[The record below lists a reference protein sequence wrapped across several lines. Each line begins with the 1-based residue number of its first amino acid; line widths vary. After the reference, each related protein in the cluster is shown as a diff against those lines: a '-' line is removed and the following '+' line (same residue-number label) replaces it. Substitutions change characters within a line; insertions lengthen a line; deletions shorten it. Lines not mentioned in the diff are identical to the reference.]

1 MNLHSTQEVAFQA
14 SPDYDSAVE
23 RAAAE
28 FGIQAG
34 YIDVMGERQ
43 QASIEVKRA
52 LLEAMGVAADSTQT
66 LDDAVE
72 ARLWDRWSRPVP
84 ATLVVRSADGPAT
97 LRLAAA
103 ALSNAVELTIAFE
116 DGGRWDAV
124 FTPAAEQPLEKAIL
138 RGVHFA
144 SFAMPLPDPL
154 PLGYHDLTV
163 RTGPA
168 EYEAKLIAAPESAW
182 LPQGKPPRTG
192 GIAIS
197 LFGLRSDRNWGCG
210 DFTDLIRFCRWA
222 SRETGSSFV
231 ALNPLHAIANRQPY
245 NTSPYLPQSAFY
257 RNDLYLDLQAI
268 PEFAASEWAQRWL
281 SGERVQTEI
290 QTLRQSEFVEYE
302 RVARL
307 KNTGLRIAFR
317 EFLRHSRQ
325 GSRRSAAF
333 QRYVEQEGDLL
344 HRFAMFRALD
354 EVLHRADP
362 GLWLWT
368 KWPEPYRHPDSS
380 ATIRFGEQH
389 WRRVLFHKWVQ
400 WLVDSQLAEAQQAAV
415 ACGMPLGLYHD
426 LALATDRYG
435 ADLWAHREAF
445 VERARVGAPPD
456 DFSPDG
462 QDWSFPP
469 PDHNFLHATGYRLF
483 IETIRKNI
491 RHGGALR
498 MDHVMR
504 FFRLYWIPEG
514 SSARDGAYVQDRARD
529 LLGILALESVR
540 AQSLL
545 VGEDLGTVTEEIRA
559 DLYRYGILS
568 YRVLYFERDGA
579 GRYRAPWEYPEQ
591 ALVCSTTHDLPTIAG
606 FWTGRDIES
615 RREAELISGEAYHA
629 MLASRAVEKQNLLA
643 TLRGLNLLP
652 EWYPADAAAIP
663 EFTGELHNAVM
674 GFLAMTGS
682 ALLLV
687 NQEDLTKETEQQNLP
702 GSTHQYP
709 NWRRKMKYTVEE
721 LETSPRIH
729 DFCAMFRGWL
739 ERSGRLRA

>member
-1 MNLHSTQEVAFQA
+1 MNLHSTQEVTFQA
-14 SPDYDSAVE
+14 SPDYESAVE
-23 RAAAE
+23 RAAEE
-28 FGIQAG
+28 FGLEPE

-43 QASIEVKRA
+43 RASLQVKRA
-52 LLEAMGVAADSTQT
+52 LLQAMGVPADTAET
-66 LDDAVE
+66 LDEAVE
-72 ARLWDRWSRPVP
+72 ARLWEQWSRPAP
-84 ATLVVRSADGPAT
+84 ATLVVRALDGPTA
-97 LRLAAA
+97 LRLPAA

-116 DGGRWDAV
+116 EGGRWDAV
-124 FTPAAEQPLEKAIL
+124 FAPAAAQPMEKALL
-138 RGVHFA
+138 RGVHFT

-163 RTGPA
+163 RIGPA
-168 EYEAKLIAAPESAW
+168 EYEAKLIAAPASAW
-182 LPQGKPPRTG
+182 LPGGKPPRSG

-197 LFGLRSDRNWGCG
+197 LFGLRSERNWGSG

-257 RNDLYLDLQAI
+257 RNDLYLDLEAI

-281 SGERVQTEI
+281 SSGRVQAEI
-290 QTLRQSEFVEYE
+290 QELRNSGFVEYE

-333 QRYVEQEGDLL
+333 QQYVEQEGDLL

-362 GLWLWT
+362 DLWLWT
-368 KWPEPYRHPDSS
+368 KWPEPYRHPDSP
-380 ATIRFGEQH
+380 ATIRFGEAH
-389 WRRVLFHKWVQ
+389 WRRILFHKWVQ

-426 LALATDRYG
+426 LALATDRFG
-435 ADLWAHREAF
+435 ADLWAHRDAF

-456 DFSPDG
+456 DFSPEG

-469 PDHNFLHATGYRLF
+469 PDHRYLQASGYRLF

-514 SSARDGAYVQDRARD
+514 LPAKQGAYVRDRARD

-545 VGEDLGTVTEEIRA
+545 VGEDLGTVTEEMRA

-568 YRVLYFERDGA
+568 YRVLYFERDGE

-606 FWTGRDIES
+606 FWTGRDIEA
-615 RREAELISGEAYHA
+615 RREAELITGEAYQA
-629 MLASRAVEKQNLLA
+629 MLDSRAAEKQNLLA

-652 EWYPADAAAIP
+652 DWYPADAAAIP

-709 NWRRKMKYTVEE
+709 NWRRKMKYTLEE